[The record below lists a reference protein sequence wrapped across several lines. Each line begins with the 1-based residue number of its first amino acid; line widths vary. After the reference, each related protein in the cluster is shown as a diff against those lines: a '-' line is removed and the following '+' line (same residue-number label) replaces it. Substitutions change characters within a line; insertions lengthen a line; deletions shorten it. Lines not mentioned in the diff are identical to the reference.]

1 MYTTEKYRSVLNDI
15 RAKTCEMVYFLE
27 KERKQGEM
35 RSLCIL
41 YNITEFSRKTIS
53 RTT

>member
-27 KERKQGEM
+27 KEQKQGDG
-35 RSLCIL
+35 
-41 YNITEFSRKTIS
+41 YKT
-53 RTT
+53 